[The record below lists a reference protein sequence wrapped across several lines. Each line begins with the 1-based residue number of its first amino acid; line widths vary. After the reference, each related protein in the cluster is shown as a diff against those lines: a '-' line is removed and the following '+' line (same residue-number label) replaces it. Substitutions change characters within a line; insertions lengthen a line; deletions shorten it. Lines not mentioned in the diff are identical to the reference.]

1 MEGKEVGTRDKDIPW
16 YIKEL
21 ENVSEQAQKLLE
33 EYSGIAPDRVVP
45 HILEVRERA
54 WDIFPYPCIGQF
66 RFLDLSIS
74 SAPQYPEILQRV
86 KDGQKLLDIGCCF
99 GQDVRKLVFD
109 GAPAENI
116 YASDLQHEFWD
127 LGYELFLDKD
137 KLGTQFIEADV
148 FDEESGL
155 KRLDGQIDIA
165 HAASF
170 FHLFN
175 WPQQKEA
182 AIRIVRLLKAQK
194 GSLILGRQVGNVAPG
209 EFPHRVGT
217 MYRHNEASFQQ
228 LWNQVG
234 NATESSWKVEVEM
247 TEPDANGFAAASG
260 PGLNV
265 EGTRWLRFTVTRE

>member
-1 MEGKEVGTRDKDIPW
+1 M
-16 YIKEL
+16 
-21 ENVSEQAQKLLE
+21 Q
-33 EYSGIAPDRVVP
+33 
-45 HILEVRERA
+45 
-54 WDIFPYPCIGQF
+54 FPYPCIGQF

-86 KDGQKLLDIGCCF
+86 KDGQKLLDVGCCF

-137 KLGTQFIEADV
+137 RLRTQFIEADV

-155 KRLDGQIDIA
+155 SKLDGQIDIV

-170 FHLFN
+170 FHLFS
-175 WPQQKEA
+175 WPQQKEV
-182 AIRIVRLLKAQK
+182 AIRIVSLLKPQA
-194 GSLILGRQVGNVAPG
+194 GSLVLGRQVGNVAPG
-209 EFPHRVGT
+209 EFPHREGT
-217 MYRHNEASFQQ
+217 MYRHNEESFQQ

-234 NATESSWKVEVEM
+234 SATDSKWKAEVEM
-247 TEPDANGFAAASG
+247 TEPDAKGFAASG
-260 PGLNV
+260 PGWNL
-265 EGTRWLRFTVTRE
+265 EGTRRLRFTVTRQ